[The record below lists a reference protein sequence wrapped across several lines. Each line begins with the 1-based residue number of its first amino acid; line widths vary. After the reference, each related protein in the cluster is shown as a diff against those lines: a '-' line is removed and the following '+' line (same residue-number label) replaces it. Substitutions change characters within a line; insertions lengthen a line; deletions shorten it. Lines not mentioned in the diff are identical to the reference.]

1 MVCHRADPDT
11 SILQMPLEEKARRSK
26 LVIDNNGSLEELQ
39 SKVMLAVQCSFL
51 TTLFD
56 PPSTNCHEKHQ
67 LLTGLL
73 HAVQVQAV
81 SGVLKQHNTFRGL
94 LSSPLGIA
102 LALMAVVPNLRRYA
116 RLSWHRLWQ
125 GRLDFAPIH

>member
-1 MVCHRADPDT
+1 MTHIV
-11 SILQMPLEEKARRSK
+11 SPL
-26 LVIDNNGSLEELQ
+26 
-39 SKVMLAVQCSFL
+39 
-51 TTLFD
+51 
-56 PPSTNCHEKHQ
+56 STNCHVNHQ
-67 LLTGLL
+67 PLTTLL
-73 HAVQVQAV
+73 HAAQVQAV

-125 GRLDFAPIH
+125 GHLNFVPIH